1 MPSLC
6 RTQKE
11 TNMKRKALI
20 LRLFSLLLCVI
31 LSSASLILF
40 SSCGKKIK
48 DLEPYRAE
56 FEALIKASFEINDIL
71 FGEGLPV
78 YSREESLGELHYS
91 AEKTAEFVSYF
102 KETTGKD
109 FDEQLYTDTES
120 KFRLY
125 HWIYRDPVL
134 TETAGEKVYVCKY
147 TMTYYLP
154 EGVDEN
160 GKPDYDMV
168 TETQYA
174 LRRASASEALPTGVT
189 VGEQVYEAKD
199 GTVYYALKSYEEPK
213 FEYEYDE
220 RDNENYDVV
229 RIDSSYIDIASI
241 KAAAEKVYSSD
252 YLEAIYSSVFDGIR
266 NNFSDSSS
274 SVLLAR
280 YIEESSEEGGIVYLR
295 KSNVTEAMYEEH
307 RTYDY
312 ATMKIVK
319 PYNRDRVNVTIE
331 ANGTYFSSETKQIEN
346 GVHTVR
352 LSFVLENGAWR
363 LDSPT
368 Y

>member
-1 MPSLC
+1 
-6 RTQKE
+6 
-11 TNMKRKALI
+11 MKRNSRMI
-20 LRLFSLLLCVI
+20 RLCSLLLSGI
-31 LSSASLILF
+31 LLTASLVLF

-56 FEALIKASFEINDIL
+56 FEALIKESFEVNDIL

-78 YSREESLGELHYS
+78 YSREESLGTLHYS

-109 FDEQLYTDTES
+109 FEEQLYTDTEA

-134 TETAGEKVYVCKY
+134 TKSTGEKIYVCKY

-154 EGVDEN
+154 EGVDEEGN
-160 GKPDYDMV
+160 PDYDMV
-168 TETQYA
+168 TETKYA
-174 LRRASASEALPTGVT
+174 LRRASSAEALPSGVT
-189 VGEQVYEAKD
+189 VGEKVYETEE

-220 RDNENYDVV
+220 NDNENYDVV
-229 RIDSSYIDIASI
+229 RIDADYIDIAAI

-252 YLEAIYSSVFDGIR
+252 YLSAIYSSVFDGIR

-280 YIEESSEEGGIVYLR
+280 YIEEAGEEGGIVYLR
-295 KSNVTEAMYEEH
+295 KSNVTKAMYEEH
-307 RTYDY
+307 RTYRY
-312 ATMKIVK
+312 ETMQIAK

-331 ANGTYFSSETKQIEN
+331 AVGTYFSSETKQIEN
-346 GVHTVR
+346 GPHTVH